1 MIRGLTRHHLP
12 HSGLGAS
19 TENIKK
25 EITTSPI
32 LKPINI
38 LLMIDVLF
46 SLKIALC
53 FEDKLLLF

>member
-1 MIRGLTRHHLP
+1 MISGLTRHHLP

-38 LLMIDVLF
+38 LLMIDVLSI
-46 SLKIALC
+46 SLKVVLS
-53 FEDKLLLF
+53 